1 MEKAGRGDAWGCE
14 LMEPS
19 VLAALI
25 SGAVTLA
32 NVVFTA
38 VFNSV
43 RDKQRR
49 KSADERNIEDGLQCL
64 LRAEIIRSHEK
75 YTAQGYCPIYAK
87 ESLRRVYTAY
97 HNLGGN
103 DIATALYNECLNLTD
118 NL

>member
-1 MEKAGRGDAWGCE
+1 MES
-14 LMEPS
+14 S
-19 VLAALI
+19 VIVALI

-38 VFNSV
+38 LFNSV
-43 RDKQRR
+43 KDKRR
-49 KSADERNIEDGLQCL
+49 KKSVDERNIEDGLQCL
-64 LRAEIIRSHEK
+64 LRAEIIRAHEK

-103 DIATALYNECLNLTD
+103 DIATALYKECLELTD

>member
-1 MEKAGRGDAWGCE
+1 MDA
-14 LMEPS
+14 S
-19 VLAALI
+19 VVVALI
-25 SGAVTLA
+25 TGGVTLA
-32 NVVFTA
+32 NVVFSA

-43 RDKQRR
+43 RDKRRR

-64 LRAEIIRSHEK
+64 LRAEIIRAHDK
-75 YTAQGYCPIYAK
+75 YTAQGFCPIYAK

>member
-1 MEKAGRGDAWGCE
+1 MDA
-14 LMEPS
+14 S
-19 VLAALI
+19 VITAII

-32 NVVFTA
+32 NVAFTA
-38 VFNSV
+38 LFNSL
-43 RDKQRR
+43 RDRRR
-49 KSADERNIEDGLQCL
+49 KKSSDERNIEDGLQCL

-75 YTAQGYCPIYAK
+75 YISQGYCPIYAK